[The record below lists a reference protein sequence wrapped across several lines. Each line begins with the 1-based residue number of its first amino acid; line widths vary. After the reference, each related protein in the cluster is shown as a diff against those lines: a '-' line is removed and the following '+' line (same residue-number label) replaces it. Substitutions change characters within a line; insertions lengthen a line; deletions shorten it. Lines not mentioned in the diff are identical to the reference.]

1 MPIITIAQTK
11 FLTAHTKTLAFNA
24 AALALASGLLAPQM
38 AQAAPRPAAHGPAAQ
53 TIRAAVG
60 ADDVTLDFVGADIND
75 VLKAL
80 AMQTH
85 TNVVSGTDV
94 KGPIT
99 VSLAHVSLEEAL
111 DLITKLSGYQYAKVG
126 RTYVIGTPATIQT
139 LAAAGTASAPA
150 VTTVLSFSYSDP
162 ADLTG
167 EIKQLYPNVKAS
179 TGKAAGGQAGGGVLV
194 LTGTADDIEGV
205 RRLVGDSEA
214 MISRNVGTSH
224 TEVYNIKYVSADDLQ
239 TVLARLVPG
248 VIITPGPTQR
258 PAPVAPATADAGGT
272 TATTTS
278 YGAAAGGTTTSVT
291 ANLPTKA
298 TTSSLLLTGSDAD
311 LTRARRV
318 LTTVDVRPA
327 QINFEAKITEV
338 DLNAQKN
345 LGLAYSFAGAQ
356 TRIGESG
363 GGGDNITAGPPK
375 LGDSGYPGRPF
386 KFGTFS
392 RTALGDFVDVRLDA
406 LQQNGDVKLL
416 SNPNISAVDGQPAA
430 VFIGDNITYISSI
443 TSSPTGQNVTTATVS
458 AGIKL
463 FVTGK
468 VNNDGYVTLNI
479 HPEVSSVT
487 FRVGIGGAQLPD
499 ISSREATTTL
509 RVKDGDTIAIGG
521 LISQQDVKSI
531 QKVPILG
538 DLPFFGQLFRDT
550 QVTHN
555 RNEVVIFIKVSI
567 AKDMA

>member
-311 LTRARRV
+311 LTRARQV

-392 RTALGDFVDVRLDA
+392 RTALGDFVDVKLDA

-531 QKVPILG
+531 QKIPILG

-567 AKDMA
+567 AKDVA